1 MTTQCR
7 SSVSSVT
14 TPQQKAQTRALGRML
29 AVFAA
34 FIVLAGAG
42 LLVHRIWPTARA
54 LESRE
59 ASLVESVPRVPV
71 VQTAAKEMLF
81 EHAVVVSG
89 SVLAKNCALVSARL
103 PGVLD
108 AIFVDRGDSVQAD
121 QTQLFQTDSVKLT
134 KAVAIARQGLQV
146 AELSVQEKDANLE
159 QALATKELAELDLER
174 YRALLGE
181 NAIPRQ
187 LFDQQATRFRQSS
200 AMVRHAATLLALDKS
215 KLEQARLQLLVA
227 EKDLAD
233 SLVLAP
239 ISGKV
244 SQRFMEPGEM
254 AGPGSP
260 VVRIED
266 LSLLEVS
273 VFLPEEHYPQVQAEQ
288 TQMRIVVNG
297 IDLGSRPVTY
307 KSPTINPKLR
317 TFEIKA
323 LVDSPPDGV
332 APGGL
337 AEVTVVMDSR
347 GGIGIPSSAIQQR
360 GGRAVVFVVEDDSA
374 RMVPVKTG
382 RTAGGW
388 IEILDSDWTAGA
400 PVVTMGQQ
408 QLNEGSLV
416 SVAREDAR

>member
-1 MTTQCR
+1 M
-7 SSVSSVT
+7 
-14 TPQQKAQTRALGRML
+14 
-29 AVFAA
+29 
-34 FIVLAGAG
+34 
-42 LLVHRIWPTARA
+42 
-54 LESRE
+54 
-59 ASLVESVPRVPV
+59 
-71 VQTAAKEMLF
+71 
-81 EHAVVVSG
+81 
-89 SVLAKNCALVSARL
+89 AKNCSLVSARL

-187 LFDQQATRFRQSS
+187 LFDQQATRLRQSN
-200 AMVRHAATLLALDKS
+200 AMVRHAATQLALDKS
-215 KLEQARLQLLVA
+215 KLEQARLQLMMA

-288 TQMRIVVNG
+288 TQMRMIVNG
-297 IDLGSRPVTY
+297 IDLGSRPVIY

-347 GGIGIPSSAIQQR
+347 RGIGIPSPAIQQR
-360 GGRAVVFVVEDDSA
+360 GGGSVVFVVEGDSA
-374 RMVPVKTG
+374 RMEPVKTG
-382 RTAGGW
+382 RTADGW
-388 IEILDSDWTAGA
+388 TEILDSDWTAGS

-408 QLNEGSLV
+408 QLSDGSPV

>member
-1 MTTQCR
+1 MTTEYR
-7 SSVSSVT
+7 SSVSSAS
-14 TPQQKAQTRALGRML
+14 TPQQKPQLRTMGRMF
-29 AVFAA
+29 AVFAV
-34 FIVLAGAG
+34 FTVLAGAG
-42 LLVHRIWPTARA
+42 LLVHWIWPAAKA
-54 LESRE
+54 LESRD
-59 ASLVESVPRVPV
+59 ASVVESIPRVPV
-71 VQTAAKEMLF
+71 VQTPARQMLF
-81 EHAVVVSG
+81 ENAIVVSG
-89 SVLAKNCALVSARL
+89 SLMAKNCALVSARL

-121 QTQLFQTDSVKLT
+121 QTQLFQTDSIKLT

-174 YRALLGE
+174 YRALLVE

-187 LFDQQATRFRQSS
+187 LFDQQATRFRHSS
-200 AMVRHAATLLALDKS
+200 AMVRHAETLLALDKS
-215 KLEQARLQLLVA
+215 KLEQARLQLSVA

-273 VFLPEEHYPQVQAEQ
+273 VFLPEEHYSQVEPEQ
-288 TQMRIVVNG
+288 TQMRVTVGG
-297 IDLGSRPVTY
+297 IDLGSRPVSY

-317 TFEIKA
+317 TFEIKT
-323 LVDSPPDGV
+323 LVDSPPDGL

-347 GGIGIPSSAIQQR
+347 LGIGIPSPAIQQR
-360 GGRAVVFVVEDDSA
+360 GGNSVVFVVEDDSA
-374 RMVPVKTG
+374 RMVPVRTG

-388 IEILDSDWTAGA
+388 TEILDSDWTAGA

-408 QLNEGSLV
+408 QLSDGSPV
-416 SVAREDAR
+416 SVAREALR

>member
-1 MTTQCR
+1 MTTESQ
-7 SSVSSVT
+7 SSNTAAAASE
-14 TPQQKAQTRALGRML
+14 QKMRKRALSRMPAVS
-29 AVFAA
+29 AVFL
-34 FIVLAGAG
+34 VLAGTG
-42 LLVHRIWPTARA
+42 LFVHWIWPAARA
-54 LESRE
+54 LESSE
-59 ASLVESVPRVPV
+59 TSVESVPRVPV
-71 VQTAAKEMLF
+71 VQTPAREMLF
-81 EHAVVVSG
+81 ENAVVVSG
-89 SVLAKNCALVSARL
+89 SVLAKNCSLVSARL

-108 AIFVDRGDSVQAD
+108 GVFVDRGDSVRAQ

-159 QALATKELAELDLER
+159 QARANKELAELDLER
-174 YRALLGE
+174 YRALLSE

-187 LFDQQATRFRQSS
+187 LFDQQETRFRQAS
-200 AMVRHAATLLALDKS
+200 AMVRHAEALLALDKS
-215 KLEQARLQLLVA
+215 KLEQARLQLMMA
-227 EKDLAD
+227 DKDLAD

-260 VVRIED
+260 VLRIED
-266 LSLLEVS
+266 LSLLEIS
-273 VFLPEEHYPQVQAEQ
+273 VFLPEEHYPHVQLEQ

-297 IDLGSRPVTY
+297 VDLGVRPVAY

-317 TFEIKA
+317 TFEIKS
-323 LVDSPPDGV
+323 LVDSPPAGV

-337 AEVTVVMDSR
+337 AEVTVVFDGRR
-347 GGIGIPSSAIQQR
+347 GTGVPSSAIQQR
-360 GGRAVVFVVEDDSA
+360 GGGSVVFVIENDRA
-374 RMVPVKTG
+374 RMLTVKTG
-382 RTAGGW
+382 RSESGW
-388 IEILDSDWTAGA
+388 TEILDSQLSVGM

-408 QLNEGSLV
+408 QLNEGRPV

>member
-1 MTTQCR
+1 MTTQYR
-7 SSVSSVT
+7 SSVSSAT
-14 TPQQKAQTRALGRML
+14 TPQQKTPTRTLGRML

-34 FIVLAGAG
+34 FIVLAGTG
-42 LLVHRIWPTARA
+42 LLVHWSWPAAKA
-54 LESRE
+54 LEGRE
-59 ASLVESVPRVPV
+59 APAVESVPRVPV
-71 VQTAAKEMLF
+71 VQTPAREMLF
-81 EHAVVVSG
+81 ENSIVVSG
-89 SVLAKNCALVSARL
+89 SVMAKNCALVSARL

-108 AIFVDRGDSVQAD
+108 AIFVDRGDLVQAD
-121 QTQLFQTDSVKLT
+121 QTQLFQTDSLKLT

-181 NAIPRQ
+181 NAVPRQ
-187 LFDQQATRFRQSS
+187 LFDQQVTRFRQSS

-239 ISGKV
+239 ISGKI

-266 LSLLEVS
+266 LSLLEVC
-273 VFLPEEHYPQVQAEQ
+273 VFLPEEHYPQVESEQ
-288 TQMRIVVNG
+288 TQMRIIVSG

-317 TFEIKA
+317 TFEIKSQVA
-323 LVDSPPDGV
+323 NPPQSV
-332 APGGL
+332 ASGGL

-347 GGIGIPSSAIQQR
+347 VGIGIPSSAIQQR
-360 GGRAVVFVVEDDSA
+360 GGKSVVFVIQDDSA
-374 RMVPVKTG
+374 RMVPVETG
-382 RTAGGW
+382 RTAAGW
-388 IEILDSDWTAGA
+388 TEILDSGWTVGSLI
-400 PVVTMGQQ
+400 VTMGQQ
-408 QLNEGSLV
+408 QLSEGRLV

>member
-1 MTTQCR
+1 
-7 SSVSSVT
+7 
-14 TPQQKAQTRALGRML
+14 ML
-29 AVFAA
+29 AMLAA
-34 FIVLAGAG
+34 FIVLAGTG
-42 LLVHRIWPTARA
+42 LLVHWIWPAARA
-54 LESRE
+54 LESGE
-59 ASLVESVPRVPV
+59 TSVVESVPRVPV
-71 VQTAAKEMLF
+71 VQTPAREMLF
-81 EHAVVVSG
+81 EHAVMVSG
-89 SVLAKNCALVSARL
+89 SVMAKNCSLVSARL

-134 KAVAIARQGLQV
+134 KTVAIARQGLQV

-181 NAIPRQ
+181 NAVPRQ
-187 LFDQQATRFRQSS
+187 LFDQQATRLRQSS
-200 AMVRHAATLLALDKS
+200 AMVRHAATQLALDKS

-273 VFLPEEHYPQVQAEQ
+273 VFLPEEHYAKVECER
-288 TQMRIVVNG
+288 TQMRIIVSG
-297 IDLGSRPVTY
+297 IDLGARPVTY

-323 LVDSPPDGV
+323 LVDSPPEGV

-337 AEVTVVMDSR
+337 AQVTVVMDSR
-347 GGIGIPSSAIQQR
+347 LGIGIPSPAIQQR
-360 GGRAVVFVVEDDSA
+360 GGRSVVFVVEDDSA
-374 RMVPVKTG
+374 RMVPVTTG
-382 RTAGGW
+382 RTADGW
-388 IEILDSDWTAGA
+388 TEMLDSDWTAGT

-408 QLNEGSLV
+408 QLSEGSPV
-416 SVAREDAR
+416 SVAVEGAR